1 MILIKCIL
9 LSLLISSLIYHLMVY
24 KEPISLECCGRVVRG
39 AHFTE
44 TDTSPPR
51 IIRRCFED
59 DSDWDPMPC
68 TGLAGS
74 SNCCKDLA
82 GPCVPTNKGGYCG
95 SRKNPINARTGN
107 KMPDSEVG
115 GIVDVSDERSVGIG
129 ENRGVVVNRRQL
141 QENRLQER
149 RQILKE
155 TQYSGEE
162 YSNITYSIEK
172 YNRYTAILWL
182 YILHIFFILV
192 LMFLLRNEINRAI
205 AGYLSIF
212 QARKQE
218 FSTK

>member
-1 MILIKCIL
+1 M
-9 LSLLISSLIYHLMVY
+9 
-24 KEPISLECCGRVVRG
+24 
-39 AHFTE
+39 
-44 TDTSPPR
+44 
-51 IIRRCFED
+51 
-59 DSDWDPMPC
+59 
-68 TGLAGS
+68 
-74 SNCCKDLA
+74 
-82 GPCVPTNKGGYCG
+82 
-95 SRKNPINARTGN
+95 NARTGREIS
-107 KMPDSEVG
+107 DSEVG

-129 ENRGVVVNRRQL
+129 ENRGVVLNRRQL

-192 LMFLLRNEINRAI
+192 LLFLLRNEINRAI

>member
-24 KEPISLECCGRVVRG
+24 KEPISLECCGGVVRG

-44 TDTSPPR
+44 TDTSPPP

-59 DSDWDPMPC
+59 DSEWNPMPC
-68 TGLAGS
+68 S
-74 SNCCKDLA
+74 SESNCCKA
-82 GPCVPTNKGGYCG
+82 FPGKSCVPTNKGGFCG
-95 SRKNPINARTGN
+95 DRRNPMNARTRR
-107 KMPDSEVG
+107 KISDSEVG
-115 GIVDVSDERSVGIG
+115 GRVDVSDERSVGVG
-129 ENRGVVVNRRQL
+129 EDRGVVVNRRQL
-141 QENRLQER
+141 QEKRLQER

-192 LMFLLRNEINRAI
+192 LLFLLRDNIDRTVSSYISA
-205 AGYLSIF
+205 F

-218 FSTK
+218 FSTT